1 MITTDA
7 LLPYKVGGLLY
18 TPALN
23 THISEKIKTK
33 AIEGLSSVAFCLEDS
48 IEDGALSQAEHELCK
63 SLEQL
68 SDCSDLPLLFVRA
81 RTPLH
86 LKKVHQMLGGLSD
99 VLCGYILPKFDLSNA
114 ERYFDLLYSFNAT
127 RHTKLFYMPI
137 LESSMVANIVRRR
150 ENLVQIKAVMDANKD
165 YILNVRVGGN
175 DFCNLFGVRRH
186 ANQTIYDIG
195 VIRDVLSDI
204 VNVFGADYVVSGPVW
219 EYFGNDPNEP
229 WADGLRKEMSLDL
242 INGFVGKTAI
252 HPSQLPIILKCM
264 QPSQSDYEDA
274 KRILGWESDGK
285 AVQKSANGTR
295 MNEQKCHTRWAKKI
309 AALAEIY
316 GVVEERNQI
325 E

>member
-1 MITTDA
+1 MNITDA

-23 THISEKIKTK
+23 SHMSEKIKIK
-33 AIEGLSSVAFCLEDS
+33 SIEGLNSVAFCLEDS
-48 IEDGALSQAEHELCK
+48 IEDDALSKAEHELCT
-63 SLEQL
+63 SLKQL
-68 SDCSDLPLLFVRA
+68 SDCNDLPLLFVRV

-86 LKKVHQMLGGLSD
+86 LKKIHHMLGNLSD

-114 ERYFDLLYSFNAT
+114 ERYFDLLYSINAN
-127 RHTKLFYMPI
+127 RRTKLFYMPI
-137 LESSMVANIVRRR
+137 LESSMVANIVHRR
-150 ENLVQIKAVMDANKD
+150 ENLVQIKTVMDANKD

-186 ANQTIYDIG
+186 ENQTIYDIG

-204 VNVFGADYVVSGPVW
+204 VNVFGTDYVVSGPVW
-219 EYFGNDPNEP
+219 EYFGDNPNES
-229 WADGLRKEMSLDL
+229 WAAGLRNEMALDL
-242 INGFVGKTAI
+242 INGFIGKTAI

-264 QPSQSDYEDA
+264 QPSQADFDDA
-274 KRILGWESDGK
+274 RKILSWESDGK

-309 AALAEIY
+309 VALAEIY
-316 GVVEERNQI
+316 GVARERN
-325 E
+325 